1 MNERYVLALDPSGN
15 FYEGKGTTGWCL
27 FDQDSNKVAKFGYIY
42 AENFKSQLE
51 YWDAHIELIDS
62 LAGYHPD
69 IVLEDYLLYGNR
81 ATDQI
86 NSRLETPQLIGVI
99 KYEAAKRGLSVST
112 QTAMQVKTRWS
123 DKVLEHKGYIVKKSK
138 RTYIGTTGIPDHVTD
153 SVRHALHF
161 TTYTSKYRR

>member
-42 AENFKSQLE
+42 AENFTEVIHNNVLGAV
-51 YWDAHIELIDS
+51 DAL
-62 LAGYHPD
+62 
-69 IVLEDYLLYGNR
+69 R
-81 ATDQI
+81 AKY
-86 NSRLETPQLIGVI
+86 SRLETPQLIGVI